1 MTYEE
6 AVKYYSTPKKKTTPI
21 SLPAT
26 NPSGLPSQQYAK
38 PLTNEQL
45 DQAAATSGYNPT
57 IVTNKPKATT
67 PKFTAPVKPVAPSTS
82 TATSNPGLALSTL
95 TRALLNT
102 GQLATQLQ
110 NQNQKEQQKQKEA
123 DIIYSVEQ
131 EDNNPAFGYNNTDY
145 DSKSA
150 TDQIMDKYGAL
161 RESTLAGLKAAYD
174 KTRAGLQGQIP
185 LVNQNAQANI
195 SANDIGFYQ
204 SLPQIRAA
212 AEQAGVYR
220 GGDLLDQNVRLQA
233 TRSQNAAD
241 IGQDRSNQLY
251 NIQQAIAQADAE
263 QPLKEAEIMNAL
275 DAQSIQAAL
284 DQANI
289 DTQNSL
295 ALSGLSGILPGGGS
309 TLAAIAQAYEQS
321 MGIADRTG
329 NMPGGGTTLAA
340 QQQAANQAQQ
350 EKDNAYRQAAFAE
363 SVRQFQANYGLN
375 ISQMTADQAQQAI
388 DNAYRTGQLS
398 IQQKNQALNE
408 AQFAYQQKQDALP
421 QTGNWQDYYDIG
433 QQMKN
438 NYQSSDA
445 IRQWIYNLV
454 INGELSE
461 AGGETLEQSLGV
473 TPGFGNTIKD
483 TFNSLF

>member
-6 AVKYYSTPKKKTTPI
+6 AVKYYSNPSKKTTPVKKTTPSGSSI
-21 SLPAT
+21 T
-26 NPSGLPSQQYAK
+26 NPSGLPSQQS
-38 PLTNEQL
+38 NEQL
-45 DQAAATSGYNPT
+45 DQTAATSGYNPAIT
-57 IVTNKPKATT
+57 TNKPKATT
-67 PKFTAPVKPVAPSTS
+67 PKFTAPAAPKPATPSTS
-82 TATSNPGLALSTL
+82 NATGTLGLGALSAITG
-95 TRALLNT
+95 ALLNT

-110 NQNQKEQQKQKEA
+110 NQNQNKAQGTNMPNRVEPGTRTDVRGETG
-123 DIIYSVEQ
+123 DIIYPVQQ
-131 EDNNPAFGYNNTDY
+131 EANNPAFGYTNTVY

-185 LVNQNAQANI
+185 LVNQNAQANV
-195 SANDIGFYQ
+195 SANDVGFYQ

-275 DAQSIQAAL
+275 DAQAIQAAL

-309 TLAAIAQAYEQS
+309 TLA
-321 MGIADRTG
+321 G
-329 NMPGGGTTLAA
+329 
-340 QQQAANQAQQ
+340 QQQANQQAQQ
-350 EKDNAYRQAAFAE
+350 EKDNAYRQQQFDE

-375 ISQMTADQAQQAI
+375 ISQMDQQQAQQAI
-388 DNAYRTGQLS
+388 DNAYTARQLTL
-398 IQQKNQALNE
+398 QERNQALNE
-408 AQFAYQQKQDALP
+408 TESIFSQGQTASANYNTYAQQVASMVDETTSGLLGIPVRKYTNDQVRAYIA
-421 QTGNWQDYYDIG
+421 
-433 QQMKN
+433 
-438 NYQSSDA
+438 
-445 IRQWIYNLV
+445 
-454 INGELSE
+454 
-461 AGGETLEQSLGV
+461 SLGLSYDE
-473 TPGFGNTIKD
+473 TRRLLD
-483 TFNSLF
+483 TYGL